1 MTCEL
6 GHDVAAYA
14 IGTLDPA
21 DRERLE
27 AHLPGCAECQ
37 EVLASVSGLPR
48 LLALM
53 PPDAVRPGG
62 VSGGGGLP
70 EVPPS
75 EAMYQRL
82 LAAAVTRRRS
92 RRRLALAAAAAVLVV
107 GGGAGGAAVVHA
119 RSGPAVQVVAG
130 SAGQVKATVWLRES
144 SNGTAVRLQL
154 SGVPAEEHCSLV
166 VVDRDGHREVSSTWV
181 ATYSG
186 TATIVSSTGIPR
198 SRVSWLRIEAADKT
212 LVAMPVPG

>member
-37 EVLASVSGLPR
+37 EVLASVAGLPR
-48 LLALM
+48 LLALV
-53 PPDAVRPGG
+53 PADAVRPDG
-62 VSGGGGLP
+62 VSGAGLP
-70 EVPPS
+70 EVRPS

-92 RRRLALAAAAAVLVV
+92 RRRLILAAAAAVLVV
-107 GGGAGGAAVVHA
+107 GGGAGGAAVIQA
-119 RSGPAVQVVAG
+119 RSGPEVQVVAG